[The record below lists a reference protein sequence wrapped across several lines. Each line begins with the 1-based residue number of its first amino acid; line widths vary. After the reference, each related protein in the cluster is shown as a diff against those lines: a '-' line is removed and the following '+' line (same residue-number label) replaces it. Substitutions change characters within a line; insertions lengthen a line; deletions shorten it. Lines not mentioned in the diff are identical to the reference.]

1 MGDAR
6 ARRRPR
12 SRRQL
17 GEQEQIEGRVH
28 STAPIDRAPCFACA
42 NHRRVGLKL
51 SPDASAYVSIRDPA
65 PAGLEI
71 LESPGLL
78 PSPSRAGPS
87 GAGRGARSL
96 VDSTRRRRT
105 APLAALG
112 TRQTRAC
119 SIAADL
125 NHSSHNVPHGA
136 GHLCARIAYAHL
148 AGTSATTAGHV
159 NALDGPLTCSTPA
172 WTRESVQSVH
182 SKLSQK
188 KVTPFHSPLVSAV
201 QIILH

>member
-78 PSPSRAGPS
+78 PSRAFVRRFHAATTHSPPGRPGDKTNTRLLDRSRPQPLLTQRTTWSRAPVCS
-87 GAGRGARSL
+87 HRVCPFGR
-96 VDSTRRRRT
+96 
-105 APLAALG
+105 
-112 TRQTRAC
+112 RQR
-119 SIAADL
+119 
-125 NHSSHNVPHGA
+125 NHGRP
-136 GHLCARIAYAHL
+136 C
-148 AGTSATTAGHV
+148 
-159 NALDGPLTCSTPA
+159 PLTCSTPA